1 MKKIITA
8 IICVCAAV
16 SAGAQDEMVT
26 YYDASSSVKVDGFTW
41 NIGSIILAD
50 TLTYVT
56 VNMVPSKSLPRLE
69 YYTNPPAVITAGNME
84 LTCIGALDRQSDL
97 GKWHESVRGKAYGW
111 GNVEPDA
118 IYSYTLVFGGRVP
131 YGLRDIKI
139 SNVRAGGYAF
149 SFSTKG
155 NLDNPDPC
163 ENVEVSEERIREEG
177 AADKYG
183 IAGVYESVYGFRLGV
198 TRYTSSYRLVCLS
211 PGEGMPWWHPGDVK
225 GSTSGLQM
233 KGEAIVGKASCFMAD
248 KRLREVEVVFEKTG
262 LTLISPEG
270 KEVYLKK

>member
-1 MKKIITA
+1 MKRILTA
-8 IICVCAAV
+8 IICVCAAI
-16 SAGAQDEMVT
+16 AAAAQEEIVT
-26 YYDASSSVKVDGFTW
+26 YYDGNSSVKVDGFTW
-41 NIGSIILAD
+41 NIGSITLAD

-56 VNMVPSKSLPRLE
+56 IDIVPSKSQQRIE
-69 YYTNPPAVITAGNME
+69 YYTNPPAVITAGNTE
-84 LTCIGALDRQSDL
+84 ITCIGALDRQSDL
-97 GKWHESVRGKAYGW
+97 TKWHESVRGRAYGW

-131 YGLRDIKI
+131 YGLKDIKI

-155 NLDNPDPC
+155 NLENPDPC
-163 ENVEVSEERIREEG
+163 ENVEVSEDRIREEG
-177 AADKYG
+177 DADKYG

-198 TRYTSSYRLVCLS
+198 TRYASSYRIVCLGA
-211 PGEGMPWWHPGDVK
+211 PEGMPWWHTGDVK
-225 GSTSGLQM
+225 ASTSGLQM

-262 LTLISPEG
+262 LKLVSPEG
-270 KEVYLKK
+270 TESYLKK